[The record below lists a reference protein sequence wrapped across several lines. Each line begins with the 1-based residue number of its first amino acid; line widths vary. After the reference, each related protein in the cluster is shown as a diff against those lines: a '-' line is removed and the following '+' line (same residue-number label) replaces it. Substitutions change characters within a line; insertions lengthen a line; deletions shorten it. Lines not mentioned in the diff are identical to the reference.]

1 MVTHIMEIMG
11 KKPQISRS
19 AALTSIAIL
28 AILLMVS
35 SIAAM
40 SLNAASPNTPT
51 ISLDDSTPG
60 ARTVYTLNVP
70 NDMEAPITE
79 VIVRCPYENVPWS
92 IPPAK
97 ITAVGSPSGWTYE
110 TSKGNP
116 ECDCCETCPMT
127 VPDTYVDMADICPAC
142 GMAITPEMDEH
153 LVITDGE
160 GNRLHAC
167 CIGCALRLLDPVYGW
182 EEVHIKTFCDW
193 YGPDHPITIDA
204 YDYGQRVEFTPDTA
218 QILLGAKAT
227 MACRSNRI
235 AYDQTAVDELL
246 KNNYHPEN
254 TMSYQRCELPEEG
267 TYPIAS
273 PSKLAPIL
281 ATTMGIKPP
290 GMKALGPAGT
300 SAIGNLY
307 NYYLTTTP
315 DGVRHRVCCPICLLM
330 LAQVE
335 PDFTCKTFDH
345 VSGAPITIV
354 VEDKKIKSVEPE
366 TTWFVVTGKCMT
378 NSLAADDSAKDKLL
392 EKYPDAKALTPE
404 MALEM
409 ALKRAS
415 TVGLGYSI
423 PRQIKWTGTIP
434 PADSKTSTQIPRLQS
449 GFQDFKFV
457 VDNPVTEGTYD
468 WTVILKGATFTE
480 EYTIE
485 TTIGA
490 VEVEAGP
497 AGPQGPTG
505 PKGETGSAGPAG
517 STGPTGPKGDT
528 GPAGPPGEAGAPG
541 LSYAAIAVSIVAIII
556 AIVFGVIRK
565 PGK

>member
-1 MVTHIMEIMG
+1 MVTHIMEMLG

-19 AALTSIAIL
+19 VALTSL
-28 AILLMVS
+28 AVLTILLMVS

-40 SLNAASPNTPT
+40 SLNAASPTTPT

-79 VIVRCPYENVPWS
+79 VIVRCPYENIPWS
-92 IPPAK
+92 IPLAK
-97 ITAVGSPSGWTYE
+97 ITAAGSPSGWTYE

-116 ECDCCETCPMT
+116 ECDCCETCAMT
-127 VPDTYVDMADICPAC
+127 VPDTYVYQADICPAC
-142 GMAITPEMDEH
+142 GMTITPEMDEH

-204 YDYGQRVEFTPDTA
+204 YDYGQRVEFTPDTVK
-218 QILLGAKAT
+218 ILLGAKAT

-254 TMSYQRCELPEEG
+254 TMSYQRCELPEKG
-267 TYPIAS
+267 TYPIAP

-281 ATTMGIKPP
+281 ASTMGIKPP
-290 GMKALGPAGT
+290 GMK
-300 SAIGNLY
+300 GNLY

-315 DGVRHRVCCPICLLM
+315 DDARHRVCCPICLLM
-330 LAQVE
+330 LAQIE
-335 PDFTCKTFDH
+335 PTFTCKTFDH

-366 TTWFVVTGKCMT
+366 TTWFIVTGKCMT

-392 EKYPDAKALTPE
+392 KKYPDAKALTPE
-404 MALEM
+404 TALTM

-415 TVGLGYSI
+415 TVGLGYKI
-423 PRQIKWTGTIP
+423 PRQITWTGTIP
-434 PADSKTSTQIPRLQS
+434 PS

-457 VDNPVTEGTYD
+457 ADNPVKEGSYN
-468 WTVILKGATFTE
+468 WIVVVKGATFAE

-485 TTIGA
+485 TTIGV
-490 VEVEAGP
+490 VEVAAGPTGP
-497 AGPQGPTG
+497 AGPAG
-505 PKGETGSAGPAG
+505 PKGETGSAG
-517 STGPTGPKGDT
+517 ST
-528 GPAGPPGEAGAPG
+528 GPAGPPGEAGALG